1 MLFASK
7 LRRMIT
13 YQEGLPPIKSQHPLF
28 MWSSEIVWQTKTI
41 IAPLPQCLRPQTWL
55 DDNLPWGPS
64 IHKVTCPINYIFL
77 LDHMRNVRC
86 ISFNLIHK
94 VIKLGRVV
102 TYNEELQLIKS
113 HNFPIRQLFEV
124 TWQIEYFISPH
135 APDQLQWN
143 MAKWWFTIRR
153 FYVFTWSCAA
163 N

>member
-7 LRRMIT
+7 LRRMKT
-13 YQEGLPPIKSQHPLF
+13 YQEGLPPIKSQHSLF

-55 DDNLPWGPS
+55 DENLPWGPS

-102 TYNEELQLIKS
+102 TYNEELQLIS
-113 HNFPIRQLFEV
+113 HIIFQSGGFLRLLDKLNTLYLHMYQTNCNE
-124 TWQIEYFISPH
+124 TWQNG
-135 APDQLQWN
+135 DLQ
-143 MAKWWFTIRR
+143 
-153 FYVFTWSCAA
+153 
-163 N
+163 

>member
-13 YQEGLPPIKSQHPLF
+13 YQEGLPPITSQHPLF

-102 TYNEELQLIKS
+102 TYNEELQLIS
-113 HNFPIRQLFEV
+113 HIIFQSGGFLRLLDKLNTLYLHMYQTNCNE
-124 TWQIEYFISPH
+124 TWQNG
-135 APDQLQWN
+135 DLQ
-143 MAKWWFTIRR
+143 
-153 FYVFTWSCAA
+153 
-163 N
+163 